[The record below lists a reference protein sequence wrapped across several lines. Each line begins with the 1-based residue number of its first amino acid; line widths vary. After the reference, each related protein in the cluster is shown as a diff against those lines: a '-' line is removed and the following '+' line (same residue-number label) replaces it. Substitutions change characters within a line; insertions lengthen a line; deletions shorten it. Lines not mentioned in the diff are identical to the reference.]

1 LRNAARYA
9 TAVHESSHAVCAL
22 SFGLP
27 VDRLSI
33 RTDGLGGICAFL
45 YPGATPE
52 QVISVF
58 FAGVLGERLIAPG
71 TDIEAATTDV
81 RQASKF
87 ARGLDL
93 KAIASKTQRRIV
105 NLWLEVTRLAEGLEK
120 SGALDAGEIL
130 CAARMPPLAWTRGD
144 S

>member
-1 LRNAARYA
+1 VRNAARYA

-33 RTDGLGGICAFL
+33 RADGLVGVCSFR

-58 FAGVLGERLIAPG
+58 FAGVLGERLIAPS
-71 TDIEAATTDV
+71 TDIEVAATDA
-81 RQASKF
+81 REAGKF

-93 KAIASKTQRRIV
+93 KAIASKTRQRIH
-105 NLWLEVTRLAEGLEK
+105 NLWTEVARLAEALEQRG
-120 SGALDAGEIL
+120 SLDAGEIL
-130 CAARMPPLAWTRGD
+130 RAARMPPLAWTR
-144 S
+144 